1 MHTDVRTYGTARR
14 YMPPCGG
21 GGIISADRTDEQLAM
36 YKAHPGSASHLTNA
50 DSCVYCCHVDG
61 PIIECDSTM
70 ADVNQYNVY
79 LRCLVRA
86 RPSVTSLFWIADVN
100 GTTVSDDDV
109 TSNYW
114 STVTVRCLFSFH
126 APLLMFSTEFSIL
139 QSVIRILPLC

>member
-1 MHTDVRTYGTARR
+1 
-14 YMPPCGG
+14 
-21 GGIISADRTDEQLAM
+21 
-36 YKAHPGSASHLTNA
+36 
-50 DSCVYCCHVDG
+50 
-61 PIIECDSTM
+61 M